1 MRRAYV
7 LTPLA
12 RADLREIVRYIAR
25 RNPGAARRVRRE
37 LEQAM
42 ARLAQHPA
50 MGHVR
55 EDLAPPTFRFWP
67 IYSYLIIYRPE
78 TRPMQVIR
86 VWHGA
91 RATPTV
97 PKT

>member
-12 RADLREIVRYIAR
+12 RADLREIVRFIAK
-25 RNPGAARRVRRE
+25 RNPDAARRVRGE

-42 ARLAQHPA
+42 VRLAEHPD

-55 EDLAPPTFRFWP
+55 DDLAPATYRFWP
-67 IYSYLIIYRPE
+67 VYSYLIIYRPN
-78 TRPMQVIR
+78 TTPMQVIR

-91 RATPTV
+91 QLTPDL
-97 PKT
+97 PNI